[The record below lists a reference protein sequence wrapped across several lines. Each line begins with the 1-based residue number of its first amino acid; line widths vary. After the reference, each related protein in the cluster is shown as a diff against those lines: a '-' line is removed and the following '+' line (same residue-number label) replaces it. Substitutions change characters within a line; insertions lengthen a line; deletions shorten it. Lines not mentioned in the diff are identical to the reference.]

1 MQGFA
6 AARPSLLRSRSGTVG
21 PRERTVK
28 FFCEQ
33 CKAKY
38 QIADDKVAGKTV
50 RMKCRKC
57 GHLIELRAEVTES
70 SAMGSSAGGFAA
82 AAAAGGATESSA
94 KPSAP
99 RPPAR
104 PPPKPNALATSLTS
118 TKPAPP
124 KPERTGGGALAGAF
138 K

>member
-6 AARPSLLRSRSGTVG
+6 AARPSLLWSRSGTVG

-57 GHLIELRAEVTES
+57 GHLIELRAEITES
-70 SAMGSSAGGFAA
+70 SAIGSSPGGQASA
-82 AAAAGGATESSA
+82 VGGTAVT
-94 KPSAP
+94 PSRPASP
-99 RPPAR
+99 KPPAR
-104 PPPKPNALATSLTS
+104 PPPKPSALATSLTS
-118 TKPAPP
+118 AKPAPQIGRASG
-124 KPERTGGGALAGAF
+124 KERGSIA
-138 K
+138 